1 MGSWR
6 VISRRWRWRWRR
18 RSGCVVEAGTNMTN
32 VAVARTAMVRQGKDH
47 GGKEKEKLK

>member
-6 VISRRWRWRWRR
+6 VISRRWRWWWRR

-32 VAVARTAMVRQGKDH
+32 VARTAMVRQGKDH
-47 GGKEKEKLK
+47 RGKEKEKLK